1 MTKISRVGLTM
12 MRLVMAKLHFQFD
25 VELVD
30 KELDW
35 LKKTVFRLLWD
46 KPELVV
52 RLRRKSETA

>member
-1 MTKISRVGLTM
+1 M
-12 MRLVMAKLHFQFD
+12 MRLIMAKLHFQFD

-35 LKKTVFRLLWD
+35 LNKTIFRLLWD

-52 RLRRKSETA
+52 RLRSKTETA